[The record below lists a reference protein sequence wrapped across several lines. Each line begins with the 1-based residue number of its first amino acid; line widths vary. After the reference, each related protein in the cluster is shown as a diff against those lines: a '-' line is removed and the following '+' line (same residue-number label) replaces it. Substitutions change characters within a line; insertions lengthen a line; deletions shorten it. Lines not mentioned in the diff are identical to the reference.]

1 MVQHAGRP
9 YIEVG
14 HFEASGANVALTW
27 EQNANPDALIMWNE
41 TKFATDATNIVLFW
55 TKDYAA
61 GDASIILNEADAGI
75 GVKET
80 TNAITQNDSVSY
92 ADSSNQTSAS
102 HTLNLTIGSAFRGAD
117 SDEIH
122 YIAIWA
128 SRFVDRGDIN
138 A

>member
-1 MVQHAGRP
+1 MSDLP

-14 HFEASGANVALTW
+14 HFEASGASVTLTW
-27 EQNANPDALIMWNE
+27 QRNSNPDFLMMWNE
-41 TKFATDATNIVLFW
+41 TQFATDAKNVVLYW
-55 TKDYAA
+55 DKDYSA

-75 GVKET
+75 GVKEV
-80 TNAITQNDSVSY
+80 TNGITQNNSVAY
-92 ADSSNQTSAS
+92 TDTSNNTVAT
-102 HTLNLTIGSAFRGAD
+102 HTLNLTIGSAFYGAD

-128 SRFVDRGDIN
+128 NRFVDHGDIN